1 MTQHTRKDLVDDN
14 ELGAHSVK
22 TKKRFT
28 LLRSFAPAD
37 FITLANSACGM
48 GAILCCL
55 HYARTGDRLAM
66 IVAFSL
72 LPAAFVFDAL
82 DGFVARTTRRS
93 SAYGGDLDSLADIVS
108 FGVAPATIG
117 YVLGLN
123 GGGDALILCGFV
135 MCGIARLARFNVS
148 APELTT
154 AKGKV
159 SHFEGAPIPSSL
171 LLVAA
176 LSTAFF
182 VGAIHEDVWWGEV
195 NFALRFHPF
204 TLLYAGFGALMVT
217 ATVKIPKP

>member
-1 MTQHTRKDLVDDN
+1 MTEEKQDQPRLV
-14 ELGAHSVK
+14 
-22 TKKRFT
+22 KKKHFT

-37 FITLANSACGM
+37 FITLANAACGM

-55 HYARTGDRLAM
+55 HYASTGERLAM
-66 IVAFSL
+66 LVAFAL

-82 DGFVARTTRRS
+82 DGFVARTTHRS
-93 SAYGGDLDSLADIVS
+93 SVYGGDLDSLADIVS
-108 FGVAPATIG
+108 FGVAPAAIG

-123 GGGDALILCGFV
+123 GIGDAVILCGFV

-176 LSTAFF
+176 LGTAFALD
-182 VGAIHEDVWWGEV
+182 AIHGDIWWG
-195 NFALRFHPF
+195 ALSLGVELHPF
-204 TLLYAGFGALMVT
+204 ALLYAAFGGLMVT
-217 ATVKIPKP
+217 ATIKIPKP

>member
-1 MTQHTRKDLVDDN
+1 MTQYTNKDLSNDS
-14 ELGAHSVK
+14 ELGAHSLK
-22 TKKRFT
+22 QKKHFT

-37 FITLANSACGM
+37 FITLANAGCGM

-55 HYARTGDRLAM
+55 HYARTGERLAM
-66 IVAFSL
+66 VVALWL

-93 SAYGGDLDSLADIVS
+93 SVYGGDLDSLADIVS

-176 LSTAFF
+176 LSAAFF
-182 VGAIHEDVWWGEV
+182 VGAIHENIWWGEV
-195 NFALRFHPF
+195 NFVLRLHPF
-204 TLLYAGFGALMVT
+204 ALLYAAFGSLMVT
-217 ATVKIPKP
+217 ATIKIPKP